1 MAPLFTTS
9 LLLLAATA
17 HAHFKLNEPTSIG
30 FSDDDEGTGP
40 CGSFTP
46 DFSKDTI
53 TDFHVD
59 GQPIAMLSTHPET
72 KWLFRATFAEKADG
86 EWEQLYSIVDQQGI
100 GDFCVPAVTAP
111 KSWVGST
118 GVLSVVAD
126 ATDGQL
132 FQCASV
138 KFVDGVG
145 ETGGN
150 CKNGTNIKASVT
162 TDSALAA
169 MATATITPGSNS
181 TSGGASTTSGSGAA
195 ATTTSAGGNAAS
207 GLEVPG
213 SLLGAAL
220 FLVGAA
226 FGW

>member
-1 MAPLFTTS
+1 MFSANMAPLFTTS

-17 HAHFKLNEPTSIG
+17 HAHFKLNEPASIG

-53 TDFHVD
+53 TDFHVG

-126 ATDGQL
+126 ATDGQIVVTVRERQVCRWCWRDGREL
-132 FQCASV
+132 QERYEYQGQCH
-138 KFVDGVG
+138 
-145 ETGGN
+145 
-150 CKNGTNIKASVT
+150 NG
-162 TDSALAA
+162 
-169 MATATITPGSNS
+169 
-181 TSGGASTTSGSGAA
+181 
-195 ATTTSAGGNAAS
+195 
-207 GLEVPG
+207 
-213 SLLGAAL
+213 LGAGCHGHGDHYTGEQL
-220 FLVGAA
+220 HLGRRHYDQWFRSSCDDDIG
-226 FGW
+226 GR